1 MTRRHMEILVYIV
14 TTMLA
19 LESWA
24 INASEST
31 AELKLSS
38 NNSSL
43 NTLGQSFCSLENV
56 SRMTYDS
63 RDLLSRITLDMER
76 IGWDLART
84 ISDKR

>member
-1 MTRRHMEILVYIV
+1 MVYIV

>member
-1 MTRRHMEILVYIV
+1 MEILVYIV